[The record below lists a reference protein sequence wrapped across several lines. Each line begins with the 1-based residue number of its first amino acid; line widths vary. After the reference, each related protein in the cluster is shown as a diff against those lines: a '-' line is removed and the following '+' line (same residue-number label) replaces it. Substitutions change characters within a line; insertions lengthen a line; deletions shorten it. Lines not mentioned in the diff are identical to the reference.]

1 MPRRREGVTRAA
13 PWACFLGAGL
23 SAIQAAHASMGGKS
37 AKQDPEQESVA
48 AAINLGF
55 YAFCIEPYA
64 FCIAAMRLPSEGSE
78 DRLRPMTRTW
88 PTISQNPATA
98 AQTTRETI
106 GKRLTQIREGIAMSQ
121 TAMADLL
128 GVNQGTI
135 SRWEKGLWKGES
147 IPRVYL
153 LIYSVMDGRRIPE
166 LTAPR
171 LNDDDTGFHQRQK
184 SDEDKKRSI
193 LALDSL
199 GLLDPEIA
207 KKLLG
212 MLAEDQLALMKQPEK
227 PAVRALIDIL
237 FDALNGRPTKRGYG
251 YLVNGAEVLKVR
263 TRTRTLDHHNKTEME
278 IVARARTIAWEEN

>member
-23 SAIQAAHASMGGKS
+23 SAILAAHASRGGKS
-37 AKQDPEQESVA
+37 AKQAPEQESVA
-48 AAINLGF
+48 AAINLGPH
-55 YAFCIEPYA
+55 AFCIEPYA
-64 FCIAAMRLPSEGSE
+64 FCIDAMRLPSEGSE

-88 PTISQNPATA
+88 LTSSQDPAKA
-98 AQTTRETI
+98 AQTTRETV

-135 SRWEKGLWKGES
+135 SRWERGLWKGES

-153 LIYSVMDGRRIPE
+153 LIYSVLDGRRIPE

-171 LNDDDTGFHQRQK
+171 LNDDDTGFQQRQK
-184 SDEDKKRSI
+184 SDEDKRRSFQ
-193 LALDSL
+193 ALDTL

-207 KKLLG
+207 KKL
-212 MLAEDQLALMKQPEK
+212 MEKLAFDQAASPIRPEK

-237 FDALNGRPTKRGYG
+237 FDALNGRPTERGYG
-251 YLVNGAEVLKVR
+251 FLVNGVEVLKVR

-278 IVARARTIAWEEN
+278 IVARARTIAWE